1 MQKYSVNQYTISTI
15 LNWVESEEVALP
27 EIQRPFVWS
36 STKVRDLLDSLY
48 KGYPIGYVIAWRNPD
63 VRTKDGSLSAGRKV
77 LIDGQQRITALRA
90 AVLGQKV
97 VDKDYKEVR
106 ISIAFNPISE
116 EFATTTPAIRK
127 DAAWIDDISAVMAQD
142 VSLLERVGEYLE
154 KNPNLDRKKVE
165 QSFTKLVDI
174 KNKPVGFIDL
184 DAALDIETVTEI
196 FIRIN
201 SKGMVLSQADFA
213 MSKIASYGEFGV
225 NLRKLI
231 DYFCHLSVEPHFYKQ
246 ISENDKEFA
255 ATGYLPKIA
264 WLKNENDDL
273 YDPSYSDV
281 IRVAFTKQFERGKL
295 PDLVSLLSGRN
306 FETRTFEEEIAHE
319 SFKKLEEG
327 VLRFINEYDF
337 KQFVMLIKSTGFV
350 ASDLIRSRN
359 ALNFAYAL
367 FLKLRD
373 DKFDPNKLNKVVAR
387 WFVMSILTSRYTA
400 ASESQIDEDIRLI
413 SQQGIEQA
421 IAGIEAAQLSDVY
434 WDVGL
439 PTELDKAGSNNPLMS
454 MFFAA
459 QVKSRDKGFLSSDVL
474 VADMILHRGDI
485 HHLFPYDYLKKLG
498 FDRVQM
504 NQIANFVYAET
515 SINIRIGNK
524 SPKKYFGEIKNQLT
538 SGKLQYG
545 SISDEAMLLKNLK
558 ENCIPE
564 KIMEMEASE
573 FSDFLHERRK
583 LIANKIKKYYQSL

>member
-1 MQKYSVNQYTISTI
+1 MQKYSVNQYPISTI
-15 LNWVESEEVALP
+15 LSWVKSGEVALP

-90 AVLGQKV
+90 SVLGQRV
-97 VDKDYKEVR
+97 IDKDYKETR
-106 ISIAFNPISE
+106 ISIAFNPVTE

-127 DAAWIDDISAVMAQD
+127 DAAWIDDVSTVMADD
-142 VSLLERVGEYLE
+142 VSLLERVGDYLD
-154 KNPNLDRKKVE
+154 KNPELDRKKVE

-201 SKGMVLSQADFA
+201 SKGVVLSQADFA

-246 ISENDKEFA
+246 ISENDREFA
-255 ATGYLPKIA
+255 ATGYIPKIA
-264 WLKNENDDL
+264 WLKDENDDL
-273 YDPSYSDV
+273 YDPGYGDV

-306 FETRTFEEEIAHE
+306 FDTRMYEEEIAQQ
-319 SFKKLEEG
+319 SFQQLEQG
-327 VLRFINEYDF
+327 VLRFVNEYDF
-337 KQFVMLIKSTGFV
+337 KQFVMLIKSTGFI
-350 ASDLIRSRN
+350 ASDLIRSRS

-413 SQQGIEQA
+413 SRQGIEQA
-421 IAGIEAAQLSDVY
+421 IDGIEAAQLSDAF
-434 WDVGL
+434 WNVGL
-439 PTELDKAGSNNPLMS
+439 PAELDKAGSNNPLMS

-459 QVKSRDKGFLSSDVL
+459 QVKGRDKGFLSSDVL
-474 VADMILHRGDI
+474 VGDMIQHRGDI

-498 FDRVQM
+498 FDRSQM

-524 SPKKYFGEIKNQLT
+524 SPKQYFGEIEDQLAH
-538 SGKLQYG
+538 GKLQYG
-545 SISDEAMLLKNLK
+545 SIADKETLLKNLN
-558 ENCIPE
+558 ENCIPAE
-564 KIMEMEASE
+564 IMEMESGD
-573 FSDFLHERRK
+573 FNDFLKKRRT
-583 LIANKIKKYYQSL
+583 LMAEKIKKYYQSL